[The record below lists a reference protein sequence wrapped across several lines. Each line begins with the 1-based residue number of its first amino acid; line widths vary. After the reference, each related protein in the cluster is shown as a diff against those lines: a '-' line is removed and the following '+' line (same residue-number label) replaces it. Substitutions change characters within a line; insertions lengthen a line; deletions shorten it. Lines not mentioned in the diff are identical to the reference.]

1 MHEPLRRKVVDR
13 LPLAAFQAETQD
25 RSAPPAARH
34 PAGAWKPVTILSFEG
49 DGTLRKGAAH
59 MCRLLRPVAAGL
71 AAPLV
76 AATLLAPPAAMA
88 QAPGE
93 GEPQAMPV
101 TVVTLEPQDVVLT
114 ARLPGRI
121 VASGV
126 AEVRPQVNGIIVER
140 LFEEGQPVELG
151 EALYRIDAASYEAA
165 VEMAKAQ
172 IAEAEA
178 QLTAAEKSATRAREL
193 VGRRVASEQSL
204 DEATAQRDAAAAAL
218 DVAKARLHS
227 AQIDLDRTT
236 IRAPLSGVIGRSLTT
251 QGALVSASQPERLA
265 TIRALD
271 PVLVDVTQSAAE
283 IIEWRRKEKAAALA
297 ALDPAVRLILADGAV
312 YDHTGRLTAA
322 EPHVDEL
329 TGVVTL
335 RMEFPNPDQLL
346 LPGMYAEVEM
356 PQGVAEGAIL
366 APMEGVSRD
375 RRGQPTALVA
385 NGDDIVEARELTV
398 MGTRGANWIVTGG
411 LAKGDRLIVEGLQL
425 IQPGMPVLAE
435 ERASSE
441 APEAE
446 APEGAAPDE
455 AEQRASLPQ
464 Q

>member
-1 MHEPLRRKVVDR
+1 MTVSSLIRDGRQALRGAEARLR
-13 LPLAAFQAETQD
+13 HALLPLIAAL
-25 RSAPPAARH
+25 
-34 PAGAWKPVTILSFEG
+34 I
-49 DGTLRKGAAH
+49 
-59 MCRLLRPVAAGL
+59 
-71 AAPLV
+71 AAPL
-76 AATLLAPPAAMA
+76 ALA

-93 GEPQAMPV
+93 GGEPQGVPV
-101 TVVTLEPQDVVLT
+101 TTVTLEPQDVALT
-114 ARLPGRI
+114 AKLPGRI

-126 AEVRPQVNGIIVER
+126 AEVRPQVNGIIIER
-140 LFEEGQPVELG
+140 LFDEGAPVELG

-178 QLTAAEKSATRAREL
+178 RLTAAEKSATRAREL

-227 AQIDLDRTT
+227 AQIDLNRTV

-251 QGALVSASQPERLA
+251 QGALVSASQPEPLA

-283 IIEWRRKEKAAALA
+283 IVEWRRKETASELA
-297 ALDPAVRLILADGAV
+297 ALDPTVRLTLADGKT

-335 RMEFPNPDQLL
+335 RMEFPNPDHLL

-356 PQGVAEGAIL
+356 PQGIARDAIL

-385 NGDDIVEARELTV
+385 NADDIVEMRELTV
-398 MGTRGANWIVTGG
+398 IGSRGPNWIVTDG
-411 LAKGDRLIVEGLQL
+411 LSEGDRLIVEGLQL
-425 IQPGMPVLAE
+425 IQPGVPVIAE
-435 ERASSE
+435 ERAAAGQESE
-441 APEAE
+441 P
-446 APEGAAPDE
+446 GAAEEEDVTRDETGTPDATSPDAMQDG

>member
-1 MHEPLRRKVVDR
+1 MTVTSHSRDGRQVLR
-13 LPLAAFQAETQD
+13 AIQ
-25 RSAPPAARH
+25 
-34 PAGAWKPVTILSFEG
+34 G
-49 DGTLRKGAAH
+49 
-59 MCRLLRPVAAGL
+59 RLLRSCSLLL
-71 AAPLV
+71 AAVL
-76 AATLLAPPAAMA
+76 AAAALAPFDVLA
-88 QAPGE
+88 QAAPGGD
-93 GEPQAMPV
+93 GEAQAVPV
-101 TVVTLEPQDVVLT
+101 TVVTLQPQDVVLT
-114 ARLPGRI
+114 TKLPGRI
-121 VASGV
+121 VAAGV
-126 AEVRPQVNGIIVER
+126 AEVRPQVNGIIIER
-140 LFEEGQPVELG
+140 LFEEGAPVEIG
-151 EALYRIDAASYEAA
+151 EALYRIDADSYEAA
-165 VEMAKAQ
+165 AEMAKAQ

-178 QLTAAEKSATRAREL
+178 QLTAAEKSAARAQEL

-204 DEATAQRDAAAAAL
+204 DEATAQRDAALAAL

-227 AQIDLDRTT
+227 AQIDLNRTV

-283 IIEWRRKEKAAALA
+283 IIEWRRNETAAELA
-297 ALDPAVRLILADGAV
+297 AFNPTVSLTLADGKI

-335 RMEFPNPDQLL
+335 RMEFPNPDHLL

-356 PQGVAEGAIL
+356 PQGVARDAIL

-375 RRGQPTALVA
+375 RRGHPTALVA
-385 NGDDIVEARELTV
+385 NADDIVEMRELTV
-398 MGTRGANWIVTGG
+398 LGSRDSNWIVTDG

-425 IQPGMPVLAE
+425 IQPGVPVIAE
-435 ERASSE
+435 ERAATE
-441 APEAE
+441 QEPEADTIE
-446 APEGAAPDE
+446 DE

-464 Q
+464 R

>member
-1 MHEPLRRKVVDR
+1 MTATSLMRDGRQALRRAQAWPRNLLILVLVGCVLAA
-13 LPLAAFQAETQD
+13 LPLATSLALAQDGPGEGAEAQTQAV
-25 RSAPPAARH
+25 
-34 PAGAWKPVTILSFEG
+34 PVTI
-49 DGTLRKGAAH
+49 
-59 MCRLLRPVAAGL
+59 
-71 AAPLV
+71 
-76 AATLLAPPAAMA
+76 
-88 QAPGE
+88 
-93 GEPQAMPV
+93 
-101 TVVTLEPQDVVLT
+101 VTLEAKDVALT
-114 ARLPGRI
+114 TRLPGRI

-126 AEVRPQVNGIIVER
+126 AEVRPQVNGIIIER
-140 LFEEGQPVELG
+140 LFEEGAPVELG
-151 EALYRIDAASYEAA
+151 EALYRIDADSYEAA
-165 VEMAKAQ
+165 AEMAKAQ

-178 QLTAAEKSATRAREL
+178 RLTAAEKSAARAREL

-204 DEATAQRDAAAAAL
+204 EEATAQHDAAAAAL

-227 AQIDLDRTT
+227 AQIDLNRTV

-283 IIEWRRKEKAAALA
+283 IIEWRRKETAAELA
-297 ALDPAVRLILADGAV
+297 ALDPTVSLTLADGET

-335 RMEFPNPDQLL
+335 RMEFPNPDHLL

-356 PQGVAEGAIL
+356 PQGVARDAIL

-385 NGDDIVEARELTV
+385 NADDVVEMRELTV
-398 MGTRGANWIVTGG
+398 IGSRGSHWIVTGG
-411 LAKGDRLIVEGLQL
+411 LSEGDRLIVEGLQL
-425 IQPGMPVLAE
+425 IQPGVPVIAE
-435 ERASSE
+435 ERAASG
-441 APEAE
+441 PE
-446 APEGAAPDE
+446 PELGAAEDE
-455 AEQRASLPQ
+455 AGTQDGAEQRASLPQ